1 MNNDSIQDE
10 KKNDATENV
19 VIEKQENEVQVED
32 TPETQIVDE
41 SKDELDVLRAENAD
55 LKEQIL
61 RMAAENQNTRKRLVK
76 QQQDAYR
83 YRHQDILRDLAEVID
98 NFERAIDSSADS
110 KDFDAF
116 HEGIVMIEKQFKG
129 MLNESYGLERV
140 GSEGDIYDP
149 SIHEAVLLEESS
161 EVSED
166 TVKQVFQ
173 PGYRL
178 YERVL
183 RPAKVVVLK
192 PLSTVEKEN
201 KDETKEILNEQ
212 NNRN

>member
-1 MNNDSIQDE
+1 MSNDDTQQYERESVTADE
-10 KKNDATENV
+10 EV
-19 VIEKQENEVQVED
+19 FEKQEHEALAEDKTEVQAL
-32 TPETQIVDE
+32 DE
-41 SKDELDVLRAENAD
+41 SENEQDILKAENSD

-76 QQQDAYR
+76 QQQDAYK
-83 YRHQDILRDLAEVID
+83 YRHQDILRDLAEIVD
-98 NFERAIDSSADS
+98 NFERAIESSADS

-116 HEGIVMIEKQFKG
+116 REGIVMIEKQFKG
-129 MLNESYGLERV
+129 MLNDSYGLERV
-140 GSEGDIYDP
+140 GFEGDIYNP
-149 SIHEAVLLEESS
+149 AIHEAVSLETSA

-192 PLSTVEKEN
+192 PANTVAEEN
-201 KDETKEILNEQ
+201 EVAEEDKD
-212 NNRN
+212 

>member
-1 MNNDSIQDE
+1 MSHDGIQQDD
-10 KKNDATENV
+10 KKDDTVDNGL
-19 VIEKQENEVQVED
+19 IEEQEYEVQADD
-32 TPETQIVDE
+32 TVETQISEE
-41 SKDELDVLRAENAD
+41 SKNELDTLRAENAD

-76 QQQDAYR
+76 QQQDAYK

-98 NFERAIDSSADS
+98 NFERAIESSVDS
-110 KDFDAF
+110 KDFDSF

-140 GSEGDIYDP
+140 GLEGEIYDP
-149 SIHEAVLLEESS
+149 VVHEAVSLEESP

-166 TVKQVFQ
+166 TVNQVFQ
-173 PGYRL
+173 SGYRL
-178 YERVL
+178 YDRVL

-192 PLSTVEKEN
+192 PADTVEEED
-201 KDETKEILNEQ
+201 KD
-212 NNRN
+212 